1 MKYFLEDHEFFATQK
16 EIDLIFEKMDKDR
29 DGKISYGEF
38 FTEIANK
45 LPY

>member
-1 MKYFLEDHEFFATQK
+1 
-16 EIDLIFEKMDKDR
+16 MDKDR

-38 FTEIANK
+38 FTEMAKK